1 MSGKL
6 VFSEKKDT
14 TDTTNLK
21 KSWKILVVDDDPDVH
36 EATEFALKG
45 EVVLGRKLQFIHA
58 NSGKE
63 CLDILDRNLDSA
75 VIIMDAVMETRD
87 SGLQAVRVIRE
98 DRQMHQIRI
107 ILRTGQPG
115 DVPELDTIHLY
126 DINDYKTKSELT
138 RNRLLTSIITAIRS
152 FSQLQTIA
160 DGKLG
165 MERIIE
171 SSRFLRPD
179 MSLNDFSIEALKRT
193 SDLYGFL
200 NKGLFCRCSIG
211 SADFEIIAYQEG
223 SQVFLQSGE
232 SPVVLEDGMEKAILD
247 TFRTR
252 RSRYLKD
259 SNSLYFDD
267 SAEYAYV
274 LYLQSDHS
282 LEDDIPLLNVFTS
295 HLSLIMQ
302 NFRLYHRMERLAYE
316 DMSLGIPNL
325 SALMRKIESVRTE
338 SKVLHLLDINQF
350 GILNDL
356 LGHNYGDLVLASV
369 VKRLTDSFPPG
380 SFIARV
386 SGDVFGVVAGEFPFE
401 NLQRFFA
408 LPIPVGEGVQQLS
421 MNVGIVV
428 LNDESLSGSDYLKN
442 AHIALKRAKSEGIGR
457 SVLYNPSI
465 GLETR
470 ERIRLLQNLRT
481 AFTHEQMFLMYQPQ
495 VSLDDGRAIGFEAL
509 IRWKTK
515 DGKFIPPS
523 RFIPLAEQ
531 GGLIIPMGTWVMRMA
546 MHALS
551 DLNSSGYRDLHM
563 AINVSAI
570 QLRDPDFI
578 VHLKESLKDTGIDPA
593 GVELEITESVALL
606 GADRVISLFKEI
618 KTLGVSLAIDDFGT
632 GYSSLSSIDS
642 WPADRLKI
650 DRAFISSLGSM
661 EPGGRIVDLVIPL
674 GKKLG
679 MKVLAEGIET
689 EDEAQKLKDLGCPE
703 GQGYLY
709 GRPMVYDDVLKWLKE
724 NIKR

>member
-1 MSGKL
+1 MSEKL

-14 TDTTNLK
+14 KDIKNLK
-21 KSWKILVVDDDPDVH
+21 ENWKILVVDDDPDVH

-45 EVVLGRKLQFIHA
+45 EVILGRKLQFIHA
-58 NSGKE
+58 NSGEE
-63 CLDILDRNLDSA
+63 CLDILDLNLDTA
-75 VIIMDAVMETRD
+75 VILMDAVMETRD
-87 SGLQAVRVIRE
+87 SGLQAVRAIRE
-98 DRQMHQIRI
+98 DRHMHQIRI

-171 SSRFLRPD
+171 SSRYLRPD
-179 MSLNDFSIEALKRT
+179 MSLNDFSVEVLKRT
-193 SDLYGFL
+193 SNLYGFL
-200 NKGLFCRCSIG
+200 NRGLFCRCSIG
-211 SADFEIIAYQEG
+211 SEDFEVIAHQEG
-223 SQVFLQSGE
+223 SQISLQSRE
-232 SPVVLEDGMEKAILD
+232 SPANLENGIEKAILD

-252 RSRYLKD
+252 RARYLKD

-274 LYLQSDHS
+274 IFLQSDHS

-295 HLSLIMQ
+295 HLSLTMQ
-302 NFRLYHRMERLAYE
+302 NFRLYHRMERLAFE
-316 DMSLGIPNL
+316 DISLGIPNL

-338 SKVLHLLDINQF
+338 SQVLHLLDINQF

-369 VKRLTDSFPPG
+369 VKRLTNSFPPG

-386 SGDVFGVVAGEFPFE
+386 SGDVFGVVTGKIPFE

-408 LPIPVGEGVQQLS
+408 LPIPVGDGIQQLS
-421 MNVGIVV
+421 MNVGTVV
-428 LNDESLSGSDYLKN
+428 LNDEGLSGSDYLKN

-470 ERIRLLQNLRT
+470 ERIKLLQNLRT

-495 VSLDDGRAIGFEAL
+495 VSLDDGRALGFEAL

-523 RFIPLAEQ
+523 KFIPLAEQ

-551 DLNSSGYRDLHM
+551 DLHSSGYGDLHM

-578 VHLKESLKDTGIDPA
+578 IHLKESLKDTGVDPA
-593 GVELEITESVALL
+593 RVELEITESVALL

-724 NIKR
+724 NLK